1 MTASP
6 GGLQDQGSISG
17 ASLSG
22 EAQGPQAENHT
33 ASLISQQ
40 WQPSS
45 DLFWIWPQSHFQKV
59 FVRNVF
65 SQKSSQEKTSL
76 SLCTEIKT
84 PPPRPWSTQSV
95 SWWGIATVKKKKKPE
110 PETSR
115 NSPGSLL
122 RKWQGDL
129 RTQHPLREIGLLS
142 SAKLKIRMRTR
153 KIYLSLRGSSD
164 ITTVESLQKVCTFLS
179 IHISI

>member
-1 MTASP
+1 MPMTESP
-6 GGLQDQGSISG
+6 SGPQDQRSISG

-22 EAQGPQAENHT
+22 EAQRPQAENHT

-40 WQPSS
+40 WQPSL
-45 DLFWIWPQSHFQKV
+45 DLFWIWPQSKFQKV
-59 FVRNVF
+59 L
-65 SQKSSQEKTSL
+65 SETCSL
-76 SLCTEIKT
+76 RRISRRKPLFLCTKIKT
-84 PPPRPWSTQSV
+84 PPPHDLHSQL
-95 SWWGIATVKKKKKPE
+95 WWGIATVKRKKKTE

-115 NSPGSLL
+115 DGPGSLL

-129 RTQHPLREIGLLS
+129 RTQHPLRETGLLS

-164 ITTVESLQKVCTFLS
+164 ITTVESLQKVCSFLS